1 MNEIIFPDLGLS
13 FKVSKIAFTMFNV
26 DIYWYAI
33 CIITGIALATIVCRL
48 SYVNYFIKFETVIET
63 MLFAIIF
70 GVFGA
75 RLYYVIFNLDYYMV
89 EPMKILDIR
98 DGGLAI
104 YGGLIAG
111 ALVVVSYAHKYKVRP
126 IELLDYIAPFVAL
139 AQAIGRWGNFFNM
152 EAYGMQTTFFMRMGL
167 PIGLGG
173 SYIYVHP
180 TFLYESV
187 ADLLIYFLARHMQKN
202 HKFAGSALFTYL
214 ILYSAVRFFIEFI
227 RADALIFAGFRVSQ
241 VLSAVVFCISLVY
254 FIYRYALYL
263 RKKIIDL
270 KDGIKRNT

>member
-1 MNEIIFPDLGLS
+1 MNAITFPDLGLS
-13 FKVSKIAFTMFNV
+13 FNVSKIAFTMFNV

-33 CIITGIALATIVCRL
+33 CVVVGIALATIICRL
-48 SYVNYFIKFETVIET
+48 SYVNYFIKFETVLET

-75 RLYYVIFNLDYYMV
+75 RIYYVIFNFDYYWA
-89 EPMKILDIR
+89 EPTRIMDIR

-111 ALVVVSYAHKYKVRP
+111 VLTVISYAHKYKVRP

-152 EAYGMQTTFFMRMGL
+152 EAYGYQTTFFMRMGL
-167 PIGLGG
+167 PIGRAG

-202 HKFAGSALFTYL
+202 HKFAGSAFFTYL
-214 ILYSAVRFFIEFI
+214 ILYSAVRFFIEML
-227 RADALIFAGFRVSQ
+227 RADALMYNGIRVSQ
-241 VLSAVVFCISLVY
+241 VLSAIVFGISLIY
-254 FIYRYALYL
+254 FIYRYILYL
-263 RKKIIDL
+263 RKKFIDL